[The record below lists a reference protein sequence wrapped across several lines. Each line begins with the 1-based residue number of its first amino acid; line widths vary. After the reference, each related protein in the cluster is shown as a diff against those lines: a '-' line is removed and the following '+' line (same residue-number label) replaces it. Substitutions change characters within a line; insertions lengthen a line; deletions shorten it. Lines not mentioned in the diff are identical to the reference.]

1 MKDVKQELKNELI
14 DRLFKDVDIIKANTL
29 IDGLIEKNSVPIRV
43 PARGNINNVVKV
55 GFIEFCKMILGK
67 DNKKLKEYQLQM
79 IEHTKGFT
87 EGTLYFPSIGLIGLD
102 KANNIMMDEFYMDVK
117 NMANPYLEAREPDD
131 GDINKMSKTQL
142 KRLIR
147 DYKGDID
154 KRNRY
159 NELKKELKNRR

>member
-29 IDGLIEKNSVPIRV
+29 IDGLIEKNSVP
-43 PARGNINNVVKV
+43 
-55 GFIEFCKMILGK
+55 
-67 DNKKLKEYQLQM
+67 
-79 IEHTKGFT
+79 
-87 EGTLYFPSIGLIGLD
+87 
-102 KANNIMMDEFYMDVK
+102 
-117 NMANPYLEAREPDD
+117 REPDD